1 MKTTKEFNEETEVSK
16 ELQEDLEAIPGGMAE
31 GELDDDGAG
40 EVTGG
45 AYSPPRRQQ
54 PRPIPVV

>member
-1 MKTTKEFNEETEVSK
+1 MKKTEGFHEETAVSK

-45 AYSPPRRQQ
+45 AYSPTRRQQ